1 MGEIISIDVGR
12 QAKDRAIDEA
22 FNAYVIAQD
31 KAKRTLNI
39 YDGIA
44 AGRAWGEFMTLFV
57 GAKS

>member
-1 MGEIISIDVGR
+1 MAEIISIDIAR
-12 QAKDRAIDEA
+12 QAKDRAIEEA
-22 FNAYVIAQD
+22 FDAYVTAQD

-44 AGRAWGEFMTLFV
+44 AGRAWGNFMTLFV